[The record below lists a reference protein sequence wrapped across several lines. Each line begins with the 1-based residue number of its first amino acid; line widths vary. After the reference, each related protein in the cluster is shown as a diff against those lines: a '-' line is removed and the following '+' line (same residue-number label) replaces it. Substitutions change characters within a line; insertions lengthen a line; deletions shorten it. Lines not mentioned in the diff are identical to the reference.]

1 MLLVHL
7 RKRVVKMNE
16 NVAPF
21 PPDVDDVISPLLN
34 ASLLSIADESN
45 TFSEVIDMAVFAQ
58 TKLQALYKHCTANRG

>member
-1 MLLVHL
+1 MI
-7 RKRVVKMNE
+7 E

-58 TKLQALYKHCTANRG
+58 TKLQALHKHCTANRS